1 MINSN
6 EDKLPYFLLALIVV
20 ARVIQSKKWH
30 LSDPITNLLIQK
42 IWLNIYPRPCYL
54 HLQPISP
61 TYVITLART
70 LRIIS
75 RFPFPWQTCDQLKIR
90 QFPPVFCVQIRQ
102 LSPIMFIANGKL
114 DKTRSFYVASAWT
127 QTGTRRVQISKHFL
141 LWFWHISKW
150 SLVWDFSLLAREVMR
165 IILRIPNCSINN
177 DQNESMI
184 SPGLTFTS
192 EGWLQV
198 ILRVS
203 PRTKCFAGN

>member
-1 MINSN
+1 MWSAKN
-6 EDKLPYFLLALIVV
+6 P
-20 ARVIQSKKWH
+20 
-30 LSDPITNLLIQK
+30 T
-42 IWLNIYPRPCYL
+42 
-54 HLQPISP
+54 IS
-61 TYVITLART
+61 
-70 LRIIS
+70 
-75 RFPFPWQTCDQLKIR
+75 TC
-90 QFPPVFCVQIRQ
+90 FCVQIRQ

-141 LWFWHISKW
+141 LWFWHINKW

-203 PRTKCFAGN
+203 PRTKCFAGNWTEVLLNLYYYFSRYTVFTKHGSRHLCKLL